1 LPLPAPHVGDLLRQ
15 EQLALAGAQR
25 VIRLAA
31 LGDVLEDRENT
42 GIAAEVAQYD
52 RDDDRASPA
61 VSMVHHRFDLGN
73 AAGSAQPA
81 AEGRPPRRGPDR
93 GGPARAQAVW
103 RRERPVALPQRIH
116 LHVAHDD
123 GLTAERR
130 GAARARARPDLE
142 PVYGGVVRGGQRGRG
157 TVTQPPALA
166 VQEENRA
173 EHAGSGAL
181 DQRDDGIE
189 AFGQRGP
196 AGDALEDV
204 G

>member
-1 LPLPAPHVGDLLRQ
+1 
-15 EQLALAGAQR
+15 
-25 VIRLAA
+25 
-31 LGDVLEDRENT
+31 
-42 GIAAEVAQYD
+42 
-52 RDDDRASPA
+52 
-61 VSMVHHRFDLGN
+61 M
-73 AAGSAQPA
+73 
-81 AEGRPPRRGPDR
+81 
-93 GGPARAQAVW
+93 W

-181 DQRDDGIE
+181 DQRDDGLE
-189 AFGQRGP
+189 DFGQRGAP
-196 AGDALEDV
+196 GDALEDEGLSSQQVV
-204 G
+204 GAPGGAPVAGRHFRRPDRRGGVGHRAQR